1 MIQHLQSQTKRA
13 LGIFG
18 LFVITYAI
26 GFFYWKNVTFLNA
39 LISSSLKG
47 ILVFAVSLFGLAYS
61 EDLDFE
67 PLPLVTNLGRGRKV
81 VSWFVFTAAAFFLI
95 LLATRIVPSLVHPI
109 SESVLHEN
117 LPAENII
124 ETHFGET
131 PFFALFFL
139 IFAGAGIAE
148 EAIAMVVSSLIF
160 GLYHLTPL
168 DSLYYVFWEFPFY
181 QVPTCTI
188 IGVLLA
194 YTYKKLGFESV
205 VVIHTLINIF

>member
-1 MIQHLQSQTKRA
+1 MIQHMKSQTKKA
-13 LGIFG
+13 LSIFG
-18 LFVITYAI
+18 LFVITYAV

-47 ILVFAVSLFGLAYS
+47 ILVFAVSLFGLACS

-81 VSWFVFTAAAFFLI
+81 ASWFVFTAAAFFLI
-95 LLATRIVPSLVHPI
+95 LLATKIVPLLVYPI

-117 LPAENII
+117 LPAENIF

-131 PFFALFFL
+131 PFFALFLL

-148 EAIAMVVSSLIF
+148 EAMFRLF
-160 GLYHLTPL
+160 L
-168 DSLYYVFWEFPFY
+168 
-181 QVPTCTI
+181 
-188 IGVLLA
+188 
-194 YTYKKLGFESV
+194 
-205 VVIHTLINIF
+205 IHTH